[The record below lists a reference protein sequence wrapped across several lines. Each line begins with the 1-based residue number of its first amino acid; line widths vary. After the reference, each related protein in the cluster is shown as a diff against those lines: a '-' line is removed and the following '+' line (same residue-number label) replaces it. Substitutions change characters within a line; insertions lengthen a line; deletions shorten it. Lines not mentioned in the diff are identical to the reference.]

1 MCCKFLHCSFK
12 HVLTIS
18 VTLFF
23 LYSLSCIHSS
33 GFVSY
38 SRVARSLLAW
48 GAFLTRVSTSF
59 NTESP
64 NRRHVNT
71 FYFIFIS
78 STAMIFLKTKA
89 FKENKYI
96 MFLNTTLYL
105 LRHETVKSQGNKS
118 GRNRQPVKIC
128 FRQSHTNSQQNKC
141 ITLFGILKLLC
152 ATRVKLFV

>member
-1 MCCKFLHCSFK
+1 
-12 HVLTIS
+12 
-18 VTLFF
+18 
-23 LYSLSCIHSS
+23 
-33 GFVSY
+33 
-38 SRVARSLLAW
+38 
-48 GAFLTRVSTSF
+48 
-59 NTESP
+59 
-64 NRRHVNT
+64 
-71 FYFIFIS
+71 
-78 STAMIFLKTKA
+78 MIFLKTKA

>member
-1 MCCKFLHCSFK
+1 MLQVFTSSLKY
-12 HVLTIS
+12 VLTIS
-18 VTLFF
+18 VTLSF
-23 LYSLSCIHSS
+23 LYSLPCRHSS
-33 GFVSY
+33 GFVPY

-48 GAFLTRVSTSF
+48 GSSLLARLLLSIET
-59 NTESP
+59 
-64 NRRHVNT
+64 RRHVNT

-78 STAMIFLKTKA
+78 STAMIFLKTIA

-118 GRNRQPVKIC
+118 GRNRQPVKVC